1 MHKIFRSASNC
12 PDACT
17 DTSALS
23 LFLGIFL
30 LILAACGPESKQMD
44 SAQDTAGQNVFITP
58 DGDTLPI
65 GVPIPIKGKRINPD
79 SLSKPQT
86 VPMRGQPKVV
96 QALTNRRPTGLPKIV
111 QIPGNRPV
119 ITPGKDGVPLPQTIA
134 VKGKEVPFEQKR
146 IVQSVTPKIK
156 ESAVN
161 NIQYISVEEGLSD
174 DRVSTIME
182 DSRGNLWWGYAV
194 GLDIERYDGTCLT
207 KYLYPE
213 IKSNSRITA
222 IQEDSRGNIWFGTL
236 GSGLGRFDGQRFTQF
251 TTREEDFPTNG
262 ILCLL
267 EDKQGN
273 IWIGTASGLICYTP
287 DRTGGEGRFI
297 FFTEKE
303 GLKVDY
309 TGKLIEDKRGNIWI
323 GSSGWPWPAEGYG
336 VTIYTPNADGTGG
349 SFTAIT
355 EKEGLSDNRVSEIFE
370 DSKGNIWLGTWG
382 GGVHRFTPDAGGSGG
397 TLACF
402 TTEEGLSDNRISSI
416 TEDRT
421 GSIWI
426 GTENGLNQFTP
437 AAPGQEGGYITQY
450 TEKDGLLHNTVND
463 LMIDDR
469 ANIWAGTQGG
479 LNRIAVNSFAQ
490 LTRQNG
496 LLQNSVRRILENKQG
511 DLWLATLGGLC
522 QFSPGDGNESSRFM
536 HITSNEGLSG
546 DYVTNL
552 LADKNGA
559 LIGTA
564 AGLMNVIV
572 PPTKG
577 EPGQITYFTQKQGMF
592 PNYDFGLIQD
602 RQGAI
607 WSFSWLGPK
616 IGGFSKI
623 TPFKNGKNSVVH
635 FTKDEGWPGYLAAP
649 ILEDRNGTLWFATWD
664 AGLCR
669 FQPGPDGISG
679 TATFYPEN
687 GGQQTDRLHCLFED
701 SEGRIWFGTNNGVR
715 RFKPGVD
722 KIPEGYA
729 KCTTKDGLINDEVY
743 SIAEDRQHQIWIA
756 TRRGISLLVP
766 DTSKNTSNHA
776 SKWRG
781 YQIFNFDKADG
792 LQQIDFWTNSVCPDS
807 KNRMWWGGPKG
818 LTMLDLNRFQL
829 PSGAPS
835 VQLSHIDVNQQYV
848 DYRKLADTAYANT
861 FSFGMPLRQAFDS
874 VAAFQNYPVNLN
886 LPYDLN
892 LLTFHCS
899 ATDWTAPQ
907 KIRFSYKMKGLD
919 KDWSIPQQEPYITYR
934 NLPHGT
940 YTFQV
945 KAYGAGQDWSEP
957 FEYTFTIRPPW
968 WASWWARVFY
978 ALLGIA
984 LIYAIV
990 RWRTIEFRKQRAV
1003 LEQKVAERTAEVLKQ
1018 QKRSDALLLN
1028 ILPAEVA
1035 EELKQTG
1042 HTRPVRFEE
1051 ASILFADFKEFTN
1064 IVASI
1069 PGKKLVAELDD
1080 IFQHF
1085 DDIMEAEGLEK
1096 IQTIGDAYVAACGLP
1111 TPVPDHAARCVRAG
1125 KQMIEYLEKRN
1136 VSNSIK
1142 WEIRIGIHSGAVTTG
1157 VVGKRKYTYDI
1168 FGDTVNIAARV
1179 ESASVSGRICVS
1191 AYTHDLIKAEFPCT
1205 YRGKVNAKGKGDL
1218 DMYFVE

>member
-1 MHKIFRSASNC
+1 MHKNSCSSSHRLNAG
-12 PDACT
+12 T
-17 DTSALS
+17 LL
-23 LFLGIFL
+23 LFLGIMIL
-30 LILAACGPESKQMD
+30 LVSSCGPGSNQTNNAAA
-44 SAQDTAGQNVFITP
+44 SGAPGTAGGCFVTP

-65 GVPIPIKGKRINPD
+65 GVPIPIKGKVIPPD
-79 SLSKPQT
+79 SLAKPKT
-86 VPMRGQPKVV
+86 APMRGQPKVV
-96 QALTNRRPTGLPKIV
+96 PVLTNRRPTGVPKIV
-111 QIPGNRPV
+111 HISGNRPV

-156 ESAVN
+156 ESAVD
-161 NIQYISVEEGLSD
+161 NIQYLSVEEGLSD
-174 DRVSTIME
+174 DRVSRLME

-194 GLDIERYDGTCLT
+194 GLDIERYDGTSLT
-207 KYLYPE
+207 KYVYPV
-213 IKSNSRITA
+213 IASNSRVTA

-251 TTREEDFPTNG
+251 STREDFPGNG

-273 IWIGTASGLICYTP
+273 IWIGTANGLIRYTP

-309 TGKLIEDKRGNIWI
+309 TGRLIEDKRGNIWI
-323 GSSGWPWPAEGYG
+323 GSSGWPWLSDGHG
-336 VTIYTPNADGTGG
+336 ITIYTPNADGTGG

-355 EKEGLSDNRVSEIFE
+355 EKEGLSDDRVSEIFE

-382 GGVHRFTPDAGGSGG
+382 GGVHRFTPDASGSGG

-402 TTEEGLSDNRISSI
+402 TTAEGLSDNRISSI
-416 TEDRT
+416 TEDRN

-426 GTENGLNQFTP
+426 GTETGLNQFTP
-437 AAPGQEGGYITQY
+437 AESGQEGGYIIQY
-450 TEKDGLLHNTVND
+450 TEKDGLLHNAVSD

-469 ANIWAGTQGG
+469 GNIWAGTQGG

-490 LTRQNG
+490 LTQQNG

-511 DLWLATLGGLC
+511 DLWLATQGGLC
-522 QFSPGDGNESSRFM
+522 LFSPGDGNESSRFM
-536 HITSNEGLSG
+536 QITPNEGLS
-546 DYVTNL
+546 DNYVTNL

-559 LIGTA
+559 LICTA
-564 AGLMNVIV
+564 AGILNVIV
-572 PPTKG
+572 PPVKG
-577 EPGQITYFTQKQGMF
+577 EPGHFTYYTQKQGMF
-592 PNYDFGLIQD
+592 PNWDFGLTQT

-607 WSFSWLGPK
+607 WSFGWLGQK
-616 IGGFSKI
+616 IGVFSKI
-623 TPFKNGKNSVVH
+623 TLFKNGKNSVVH

-679 TATFYPEN
+679 TLTFYPEN

-729 KCTTKDGLINDEVY
+729 KCTTNDGLINDEVY
-743 SIAEDRQHQIWIA
+743 SIAEDRRKQIWIA

-766 DTSKNTSNHA
+766 DTAKNTSSHA
-776 SKWRG
+776 AKWRG

-818 LTMLDLNRFQL
+818 LTMLDMNRFEL
-829 PSGAPS
+829 PSGTPK
-835 VQLSHIDVNQQYV
+835 VQLSHIEIEQQFV

-861 FSFGMPLRQAFDS
+861 FSFGKPLRQAFDS
-874 VAAFQNYPVNLN
+874 VAAFQNYPVNLK
-886 LPYDLN
+886 LPHDLN
-892 LLTFHCS
+892 LLTFYCS

-907 KIRFSYKMKGLD
+907 KIRFSYKMNGLD
-919 KDWSIPQQEPYITYR
+919 KDWSKPQQESSITYR
-934 NLPHGT
+934 DLPHGT
-940 YTFQV
+940 YSFQV
-945 KAYGAGQDWSEP
+945 KAYGAGQVWSEP
-957 FEYTFTIRPPW
+957 FKYTFTILPPW

-978 ALLGIA
+978 ALLGVA
-984 LIYAIV
+984 LVYAIV
-990 RWRTIEFRKQRAV
+990 RWRTMELRRQRAL
-1003 LEQKVAERTAEVLKQ
+1003 LEQKVAQRTAEVLEQ

-1035 EELKQTG
+1035 QELKQTG
-1042 HTRPVRFEE
+1042 HTRPVRFED

-1069 PGKKLVAELDD
+1069 PGKKLVAELDE

-1111 TPVPDHAARCVRAG
+1111 TPVPDHAVRCIRAG

-1136 VSNSIK
+1136 ANSSIK
-1142 WEIRIGIHSGAVTTG
+1142 WKIRIGIHSGAVTTG

-1179 ESASVSGRICVS
+1179 ESASESGRICVS
-1191 AYTHDLIKAEFPCT
+1191 AYTHDLIKHEFSCT
-1205 YRGKVNAKGKGDL
+1205 YRGKINAKGKGDL
-1218 DMYFVE
+1218 DMYFVG